1 MGTLAPPL
9 LVQPSWMAASRSET
23 SGKTDRGRS
32 TRRRRGTR
40 ASEEEFRLATGVI
53 YAMIP
58 AALLWLLRVVLLHKL
73 LP

>member
-1 MGTLAPPL
+1 
-9 LVQPSWMAASRSET
+9 MAESRPEVAK
-23 SGKTDRGRS
+23 KTDRGRS

-40 ASEEEFRLATGVI
+40 ASQEEFRLATGVI

-58 AALLWLLRVVLLHKL
+58 AALLWLLRVVLLRTL